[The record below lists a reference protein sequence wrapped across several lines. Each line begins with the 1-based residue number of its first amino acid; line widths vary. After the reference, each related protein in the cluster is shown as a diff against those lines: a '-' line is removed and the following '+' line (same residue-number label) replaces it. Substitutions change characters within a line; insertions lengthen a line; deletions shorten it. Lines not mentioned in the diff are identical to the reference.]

1 MRNDSRLSRMLHI
14 LVHMARHDG
23 PVTSDRIAEMLGT
36 NPVVVRRTMSGLRD
50 AGYVHSEKGHG
61 GGWVITCDL
70 EQVTLLD
77 IYKAVGEPSLFAI
90 GNERSNPDCMIEQ
103 VVNLAVD
110 DALREA
116 ESVLV
121 ERFRS
126 VSLGELNRLFNAR
139 RAAENVSNPG
149 IESTPQSGARRV

>member
-1 MRNDSRLSRMLHI
+1 MRHDSRLSRMLHI
-14 LVHMARHDG
+14 LVHMARHAE

-50 AGYVHSEKGHG
+50 AGYVRSEKGHG

-77 IYKAVGEPSLFAI
+77 VYKAVGQPSLFAI

-121 ERFRS
+121 ERFRAI
-126 VSLGELNRLFNAR
+126 SLGELNRLFDAR
-139 RAAENVSNPG
+139 RAAGHDDS
-149 IESTPQSGARRV
+149 IS

>member
-1 MRNDSRLSRMLHI
+1 MRYDSRLSRMLHI
-14 LVHMARHDG
+14 LVHMARQAG
-23 PVTSDRIAEMLGT
+23 PLTSEGLAAMLGT
-36 NPVVVRRTMSGLRD
+36 NPVVVRRALSGLRD
-50 AGYVHSEKGHG
+50 AGYVHSQKGHG

-77 IYKAVGEPSLFAI
+77 IYNAVGQPSLFAI

-121 ERFRS
+121 ERLRTL
-126 VSLGELNRLFNAR
+126 SLGELNRLFDAR
-139 RAAENVSNPG
+139 RAAGHDGSLSYEASL
-149 IESTPQSGARRV
+149 

>member
-1 MRNDSRLSRMLHI
+1 MRYDSRLSRMLHI
-14 LVHMARHDG
+14 LVHMARHAE
-23 PVTSDRIAEMLGT
+23 PVTSERIAEMLGT
-36 NPVVVRRTMSGLRD
+36 NPVVVRRTLSGLRD
-50 AGYVHSEKGHG
+50 GGYVRSEKGHG

-77 IYKAVGEPSLFAI
+77 IYNAVGQPSLFAI

-110 DALREA
+110 EALREA

-121 ERFRS
+121 ERFRT
-126 VSLGELNRLFNAR
+126 VSLGELNRLFDAR
-139 RAAENVSNPG
+139 RAAGHDDPIS
-149 IESTPQSGARRV
+149 

>member
-14 LVHMARHDG
+14 LVHMARHDE

-77 IYKAVGEPSLFAI
+77 IYNAVGEPSLFAI

-126 VSLGELNRLFNAR
+126 VSLAELNRLFDVR
-139 RAAENVSNPG
+139 RAADRDDAIPS
-149 IESTPQSGARRV
+149 

>member
-14 LVHMARHDG
+14 LVHMARHGG
-23 PVTSDRIAEMLGT
+23 PVTSERMSAMLGT

-50 AGYVHSEKGHG
+50 AGYVRSEKGHG

-77 IYKAVGEPSLFAI
+77 VYKAVGQPSLFAI

-121 ERFRS
+121 ERFRAI
-126 VSLGELNRLFNAR
+126 SLGELNRLFDAR
-139 RAAENVSNPG
+139 RAAGHDDS
-149 IESTPQSGARRV
+149 IS

>member
-1 MRNDSRLSRMLHI
+1 MRYDSRLSRMLHI
-14 LVHMARHDG
+14 LVHMARHGG
-23 PVTSDRIAEMLGT
+23 PVTSERMAAMLGT

-50 AGYVHSEKGHG
+50 AGYVRSEKGHG

-77 IYKAVGEPSLFAI
+77 VYKAVGQPSLFAI

-121 ERFRS
+121 ERFRAI
-126 VSLGELNRLFNAR
+126 SLGELNRLFDAR
-139 RAAENVSNPG
+139 RAAGHDDS
-149 IESTPQSGARRV
+149 IS

>member
-14 LVHMARHDG
+14 LVHMARHNG

-77 IYKAVGEPSLFAI
+77 IYNAVGEPSLFAI

-110 DALREA
+110 EALREA

-126 VSLGELNRLFNAR
+126 VSLGELNRLFDAR
-139 RAAENVSNPG
+139 RAAE
-149 IESTPQSGARRV
+149 IE